1 MGIGLGES
9 GVSLQPASNFTACC
23 PKRKQ
28 LSLQWSVPSFWQCW
42 AIIMHCGNKNH
53 RDNHNTTF
61 VQSLNLS
68 IKKTADL
75 ERVPDLAYLPHHHLI
90 TIMEPPWAHSAL
102 SSTCDIK
109 ST

>member
-1 MGIGLGES
+1 MSLEYPCSQPLILQHVVLRESISLCSGLSHSS
-9 GVSLQPASNFTACC
+9 GRSGPLLCTV
-23 PKRKQ
+23 
-28 LSLQWSVPSFWQCW
+28 
-42 AIIMHCGNKNH
+42 AIKNH

-68 IKKTADL
+68 IKKTGYL
-75 ERVPDLAYLPHHHLI
+75 EQVPALAYLPHHHLI

-102 SSTCDIK
+102 PSTCDIK

>member
-1 MGIGLGES
+1 MGVGLSELVYSMLSYEKKAFFAVGYPIVLAGLGHFMP
-9 GVSLQPASNFTACC
+9 G
-23 PKRKQ
+23 
-28 LSLQWSVPSFWQCW
+28 
-42 AIIMHCGNKNH
+42 GNKNNH
-53 RDNHNTTF
+53 DNHNMTF

-75 ERVPDLAYLPHHHLI
+75 ERVPALAYLPHHHLI

-102 SSTCDIK
+102 PSTCDIK